1 MNTQSSMHPRRT
13 LLQLTL
19 LGSLLLAG
27 CASVPDLGPAASSKT
42 MQDMAS
48 QQTLTPGNADW
59 MSSNWWQSYQD
70 GQLNDIMQEALAS
83 RQTWP
88 PGRGWPRLPAG
99 RADRCQQSAQPGL
112 EHLGDQ
118 DEAKL

>member
-27 CASVPDLGPAASSKT
+27 CASVPDLGPSASSKT

-48 QQTLTPGNADW
+48 QQTLTRQRRLDEH
-59 MSSNWWQSYQD
+59 
-70 GQLNDIMQEALAS
+70 QLV
-83 RQTWP
+83 
-88 PGRGWPRLPAG
+88 
-99 RADRCQQSAQPGL
+99 
-112 EHLGDQ
+112 
-118 DEAKL
+118 AKLSGRPAQRHHAGSAGQSPDLAAAQARLAKAAGQAEQTGASNLPSLD